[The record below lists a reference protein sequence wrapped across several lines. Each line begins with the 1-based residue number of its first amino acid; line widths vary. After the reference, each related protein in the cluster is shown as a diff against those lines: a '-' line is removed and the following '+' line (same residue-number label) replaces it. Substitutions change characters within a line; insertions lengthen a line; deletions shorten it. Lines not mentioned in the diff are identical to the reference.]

1 MNLATWC
8 IKNNRT
14 AIVIFLL
21 ILLAGIHAFFT
32 ISRREDPE
40 FTIRVALVAAEFPGA
55 SPQKI
60 EELVTDPIE
69 KKIQGMSEV
78 ETITSESMTG
88 ISMVQ
93 VEIGPAFK
101 DDIQQV
107 WNHLRNK
114 MDDIKGELP
123 EGVNGPYV
131 NDEFGDVFPVVIAL
145 TGDGFTYRELKDI
158 ADETRDKLLQ
168 IGEVAKVEFSGVQE
182 ERIFVEFSNARL
194 AGLGLTPD
202 MLADA
207 LAAQNVLQPGGEAL
221 VGPEMITIEVS
232 GEFTSIDQLKKV
244 SLRREGS
251 AETVYLGDIA
261 KIRRGFVDP
270 PASMARF
277 NMHPAL
283 MISISMTQGEKVTD
297 MGARVKEV
305 IAHLQEIQPVGIDYH
320 VFIYQPKYVTR
331 QINSFMGNLGQAF
344 FFVVIVMLL
353 FCGMRMGLIAG
364 VLVPGAML
372 MCIGLMPV
380 FDIKLQQVSIA
391 SLIIALGMLVDNGIV
406 TSEDMLVR
414 LARGDDRL
422 VAAQESVR
430 QLWLPLLAA
439 SLTTICAFM
448 PIALA
453 DADVGEFCLSLFQV
467 VTITLLSSWLL
478 SITLIPMLCYYF
490 LKPKK
495 QKQDFNGRLYRGYR
509 KLLFFCLQRRLATLL
524 VILGLFLGSLWVFQF
539 VPSIFF
545 PPNSREMMLVDF
557 WQPYGTD
564 IRTTRD
570 RTAKLES
577 WLLEDT
583 NVLNVGTFVGE
594 GGPRWMLSLN
604 VEQEN
609 PNYAFLIVNT
619 RTKECVKDLMART
632 RTHLGDYYP
641 DCRFTVKELET
652 GPPVGAPIQVRLSG
666 PDIDTLYGLRDRI
679 VKEMAEVPGVI
690 NIRDDWGAW
699 TKKLEVHVNQEQA
712 KLAGFTSR
720 DVASSLRSQISGLPA
735 TGFREGRNVIPIEI
749 RSRESYRRDLGK
761 VESMNIYSFITSK
774 NIPLRQIAGTRL
786 AWQPSDIRRR
796 NKTRTM
802 TIKADVSGRF
812 ASKVLA
818 DITPRVAALVEGD
831 DWPMGYE
838 VTFAGEEEENAK
850 AMNAVVERL
859 PLALGL
865 LALVL
870 IGQFNSIRRPV
881 IIALTIPP
889 MMIGIVF
896 GLMLTG
902 TPFGFMSFLGMI
914 SLMGIIVNNAI
925 MMIDRIEIE
934 RGGQLSL
941 ADSIIVA
948 AQKRFRPI
956 LMTTITTIV
965 GLIPLSIQGGAMWR
979 PMANTIIFGLAF
991 ATVLTLVLCP
1001 LLYSLLFRASFKGY
1015 AWSPETL
1022 EKSME

>member
-14 AIVIFLL
+14 AIVVFLL
-21 ILLAGIHAFFT
+21 ILLAGLHAFFT

-69 KKIQGMSEV
+69 RKIQGMAEV

-88 ISMVQ
+88 VSMVQ

-101 DDIQQV
+101 KDIRQV
-107 WNHLRNK
+107 WSRLRNK
-114 MDDIKGELP
+114 MEDVKGELP

-131 NDEFGDVFPVVIAL
+131 NDEFGDVFPVVVAL
-145 TGDGFTYRELKDI
+145 TGDGFSYRELKDI
-158 ADETRDKLLQ
+158 ADDTRDKLLQ
-168 IGEVAKVEFSGVQE
+168 IKNVAKVELSGTQE
-182 ERIFVEFSNARL
+182 ERIFVEFSNTRL
-194 AGLGLTPD
+194 AEMGFTPD
-202 MLADA
+202 MLADS
-207 LAAQNVLQPGGEAL
+207 LDAQNVLQPGGEAL

-232 GEFTSIDQLKKV
+232 GEFTSLEQLKKV
-244 SLRREGS
+244 SLRQQGS
-251 AETVYLGDIA
+251 AETVYLSDIA
-261 KIRRGFVDP
+261 RIRRGFVDP
-270 PASMARF
+270 PSSMARF
-277 NMHPAL
+277 NMHPSL
-283 MISISMTQGEKVTD
+283 MISISMAQGGKVTD

-305 IAHLQEIQPVGIDYH
+305 LAHLQEVQPIGITYNT
-320 VFIYQPKYVTR
+320 FIYQPKYVTR

-344 FFVVIVMLL
+344 FFVVVVMLL
-353 FCGMRMGLIAG
+353 FCGIRMGLIAG
-364 VLVPGAML
+364 VLVPVAML

-422 VAAQESVR
+422 VAVRESVR

-467 VTITLLSSWLL
+467 VSITLLSSWLL

-490 LKPKK
+490 LKPKQ
-495 QKQDFNGRLYRGYR
+495 QKQGFDGRLYRGYR
-509 KLLFFCLQRRLATLL
+509 KLLFFCLRRRLATLL
-524 VILGLFLGSLWVFQF
+524 VIFGLFIGSIWVFQF

-545 PPNSREMMLVDF
+545 PPNSREMMLIDF

-570 RTAKLES
+570 RTARLEH
-577 WLLEDT
+577 WLLDNT

-609 PNYAFLIVNT
+609 PNYAFLIINT
-619 RTKECVKDLMART
+619 KTKECVKELMDQT
-632 RTHLGDYYP
+632 REHLGGNYP

-666 PDIDTLYGLRDRI
+666 ADIDTLYALRNRI
-679 VKEMAEVPGVI
+679 AAEMSTVPGVI

-761 VESMNIYSFITSK
+761 VESMTIYSFGTSK
-774 NIPLRQIAGTRL
+774 NVPLLQIAGTRL

-802 TIKADVSGRF
+802 TIKADISGRF
-812 ASKVLA
+812 ASEVLMDIMPKVEA
-818 DITPRVAALVEGD
+818 IYTGN
-831 DWPMGYE
+831 DWPRGYE

-850 AMNAVVERL
+850 AMGAVTARL

-870 IGQFNSIRRPV
+870 IGQFNSIRRPI

-896 GLMLTG
+896 GLLLTG

-934 RGGQLSL
+934 RSGELTL
-941 ADSIIVA
+941 PDAIVVA

-1001 LLYSLLFRASFKGY
+1001 VLYSLLFRANFKGY
-1015 AWSPETL
+1015 AWTSDVFK
-1022 EKSME
+1022 KSME